1 MYKLF
6 SILITAY
13 FFSGTINY
21 TNIKLGSTNLQIQTT
36 TFGEG
41 SSTICFINLHSDE
54 TTSIEACTN
63 FLNNSN
69 GKLIQLKHLPQRNI
83 EFKLDNKKY
92 VIDPNR
98 IFTKKG
104 IEATLKKLS
113 SYNENAVLQVEQ
125 FSNNI
130 IAQINNSTMIVALHN
145 NGNKGLSIKSYIKG
159 GAEYANTEQVYVNNL
174 MDEDDF
180 IYTTDLKA
188 FNYLKSKQV
197 NVVLQK
203 TIGAVNDGSL
213 SVYAGTHKIPYINIE
228 AQHGHLKQQ
237 IEMLKTIEPL
247 LKEY

>member
-159 GAEYANTEQVYVNNL
+159 GTEFANTEQVYVNNL

-188 FNYLKSKQV
+188 FNYLKSKKV

-203 TIGAVNDGSL
+203 AIGAVNDGSL
-213 SVYAGTHKIPYINIE
+213 SVYAGLHKIPYINIE